1 VKGAPLPLLLAAWA
15 AGFPPLAR
23 AQAPEVPVTAL
34 SEFTAVRPGDT
45 FRVAVRLVVPAGWHI
60 GWINPGASGLGTR
73 LAWQLPA
80 GVSGGTS
87 EWPYPETE
95 ESGADVINVYRGSVV
110 VFSTFAAA
118 PGVSGSVALTADL
131 SWGIC
136 REVCVPQ
143 KRTVA
148 LTLPVTSGAPARA
161 AAWSE
166 AEAATRLLPMRER
179 SATFDAARTGDGIR
193 LTIAGLKAGPA
204 PGSWVTFFPA
214 ANGKPSVVARI
225 EEAAGGLSV
234 TLPRTVAADTASQLL
249 GVLVAAHAPG
259 APPPVR
265 ALAVEAPLS
274 R

>member
-1 VKGAPLPLLLAAWA
+1 VTRAPLPLLLAAWA

-23 AQAPEVPVTAL
+23 AQAPEVPITAL

-80 GVSGGTS
+80 GVSDGTS

-95 ESGADVINVYRGSVV
+95 ESGADVLNVYRGAVV

-118 PGVSGSVALTADL
+118 PGVGGSVALTADL

-136 REVCVPQ
+136 RDVCIPQ
-143 KRTVA
+143 RRTLS

-179 SATFDAARTGDGIR
+179 SATFVATRLADGIR
-193 LTIAGLKAGPA
+193 LSVTGLKAGPA
-204 PGSWVTFFPA
+204 QGSWVTFFPA
-214 ANGKPSVVARI
+214 AAGKPSVVARV
-225 EEAAGGLSV
+225 EQAAGGLSI
-234 TLPRTVAADTASQLL
+234 TLPTTVAADTASQLL

>member
-1 VKGAPLPLLLAAWA
+1 VNRRAAPFLAGACAVLLADT
-15 AGFPPLAR
+15 AR

-34 SEFTAVRPGDT
+34 SEFTAVRPGDG

-73 LAWQLPA
+73 LAWHLPA
-80 GVSGGTS
+80 GVSGGAT
-87 EWPYPETE
+87 EWPYPETG
-95 ESGADVINVYRGSVV
+95 ESGTDVINVYRGAVV

-118 PGVSGSVALTADL
+118 PGVGGSIALTADL

-136 REVCVPQ
+136 RDVCIPQ
-143 KRTVA
+143 RRTLA

-179 SATFDAARTGDGIR
+179 SATFEATRLPDGIR
-193 LTIAGLKAGPA
+193 LSVTGLKAGPA

-214 ANGKPSVVARI
+214 AAGKASVVARV
-225 EEAAGGLSV
+225 EQAAGVLSV

-249 GVLVAAHAPG
+249 GVLVAAHATG

-265 ALAVEAPLS
+265 ALAVEAPLT